1 MIVNGLDL
9 SNLPDGVLQSGYA
22 PPVPGRV
29 ALIDGDFLAYQ
40 VSFDD
45 SATLSE
51 MQDKCAGLLE
61 NLVQLARA
69 KNYTL
74 FLTPSGSR
82 KGDRADL
89 AIQRPYQGNR
99 AGKEKPKML
108 EPIRYWMAKELGA
121 TLCTLWEADDGMSMA
136 QHADPDN
143 TIIVS
148 KDKDLRMVPGLHMD
162 WDTGNITD
170 TGGDPF
176 GWIELLRTKTTGGKP
191 KIKLSGRGYKF
202 FFAQLLMGDAADSI
216 TGLPKW
222 IDPDTGKATSCGPV
236 LTHAVLDGART
247 VEEAYRIVAGAYL
260 RCGEYKQF
268 VHHAT
273 QAPVSAAEVLLSEM
287 QLLWLRRKPDKYDCA
302 YWLQEQ
308 LTQGVHNGRAN

>member
-9 SNLPDGVLQSGYA
+9 SSLPPEALQQGYA

-45 SATLSE
+45 TVTLSC
-51 MQDKCAGLLE
+51 MQEKCEAALS

-69 KNYTL
+69 KEYTL

-82 KGDRADL
+82 KGDRAEL

-99 AGKEKPKML
+99 AGKAKPRML

-121 TLCTLWEADDGMSMA
+121 RLCTLWEADDGMAMA

-162 WDTGNITD
+162 WDTGTITD
-170 TGGDPF
+170 TGSDPF
-176 GWIELLRTKTTGGKP
+176 GWIELLRSETTGGKP
-191 KIKLSGRGYKF
+191 KTKLTGRGYKF
-202 FFAQLLMGDAADSI
+202 FFAQLLMGDTADSI

-222 IDPDTGKATSCGPV
+222 IDPDTGKAQLCGPV
-236 LTHAVLDGART
+236 LTHAVLDPTRT
-247 VEEAYRIVAGAYL
+247 VEEAYKLVASAYQ
-260 RCGEYKQF
+260 RYSEHKSF
-268 VHHAT
+268 THHAT
-273 QAPVSAAEVLLSEM
+273 GATVPFTEVLLSEM
-287 QLLWLRRKPDKYDCA
+287 QLLWLRRKPDKYDCV

-308 LTQGVHNGRAN
+308 LNGVGNVKH